1 MKESV
6 NKALR
11 FVIEVLKI
19 EQWAENLLFLLIVL
33 FLFSY
38 AILPGWQGFHQH

>member
-19 EQWAENLLFLLIVL
+19 EQWAENLLFLLIVR

-38 AILPGWQGFHQH
+38 AILLGWQGFYQH